1 MNFQR
6 QGVSQWIYTM
16 MVLIP
21 IHLLFLMNQATFRK
35 LTIMYQ
41 HWLLKVFVMTPP
53 TFPGFIYGI
62 QMILAIIM
70 EIRKNTL
77 NRSGWLT
84 SRSGVSGRSEEHTS
98 ELQSRGHLV
107 CRLLLD

>member
-21 IHLLFLMNQATFRK
+21 IHLLFLMNQATSRK

-41 HWLLKVFVMTPP
+41 HWLLKVFGMTPP
-53 TFPGFIYGI
+53 TFPRFIYGR
-62 QMILAIIM
+62 QMLLAITM
-70 EIRKNTL
+70 GLRKTTS

-84 SRSGVSGRSEEHTS
+84 GSWAAAGKPWGTGSKHFTKTGM
-98 ELQSRGHLV
+98 L
-107 CRLLLD
+107 